1 MATNSG
7 VRGMGGQNVV
17 AERRPGESAYVGQCG
32 RLKSPYDRFSLWLRQ
47 HFVFASLIILTCA
60 LGPRVGMAVVAD
72 PNLLA
77 PSDSDSPTY
86 LVPALSLIESGAYLN
101 DHGNPEVSR
110 TPGYPIFLAALMS
123 IVGKDVHSLAIAQ
136 SVLLSTTILLLY
148 WLAKKILPPVM
159 AFTGCMLACIS
170 PWGIVQSGL
179 ILTEGLY
186 LFLLTATFL
195 LIKRIEDTNSEFM
208 TVLWSAVTGALI
220 GWIVLVRPVWPI
232 LIILAV
238 VTFLRCGLRRKGL
251 LLLLTV
257 MSVSALTPVYL
268 WTVRNAEI
276 AQFNGLSDVPGKAAW
291 FYLASRVTAQA
302 ESRDRWEVQQTRM
315 STDNLSG
322 ESLALANKERW
333 ERAAQVFVD
342 HPVLTVWSFLLSAI
356 EHAVHPSPGVLS
368 PARMNFYGDY
378 LVLGSLWAIYLGL
391 AYVGWRC
398 SPDSGWD
405 DGITDKGWLFAILI
419 ACTAL
424 TLSTGL
430 TFGAGARMRAPLE
443 LIIPLLGGIGLIRV
457 IRSFQSTEPA
467 ISPERQTS
475 NEIRPKPVLAV
486 LIPVFNEVQSI
497 KRLIHRVLSAPNEVD
512 VRIFIVDDCSS
523 DGSGEVLDALALE
536 NPMLTVLHHR
546 KNLGKGAAIR
556 TAISAASGDFAIIQ
570 DADFEYDPNDYSRI
584 IAPLINGAADAVFGS
599 RYLSGHE
606 RQVRGYWHSLGNS
619 LLTTCFNIVH
629 DAHLSD
635 METCYKAMPLRMLKS
650 LRLTTDRFGIEP
662 ELAAR
667 LIAVRARI
675 VEVPISYN
683 PRGYGDGKK
692 IGWKDGL
699 EAIYLIVKFKYFDA
713 IPCFDAAMLRHLAMA
728 KAPRYQKAIAQEIEP
743 FVGTRVLEVGAG
755 VGNLSKHIMVGKQLI
770 LAEPVNEFRLQLSCN
785 MDYRDNVTI
794 SEQDVFSEQ
803 GAAWAKS
810 VNPDTVISINQLELM
825 DDDKVA
831 LDSLAS
837 SISPGGRVVLLL
849 SAQNSLYGSLDSAL
863 GRRRRYSRDSI
874 QHLLRAVGLSVVEER
889 WFGKLVLVG
898 WFFESKICRRQ
909 FFSPKSVSWVDV
921 LSPCMKKI
929 DRWLPWDGLSLL
941 VVAQKSSQ

>member
-7 VRGMGGQNVV
+7 FRDIKDDNVV
-17 AERRPGESAYVGQCG
+17 AEMTAGESPCAG
-32 RLKSPYDRFSLWLRQ
+32 RCSRPKTPYGRFSLWLKQ
-47 HFVFASLIILTCA
+47 HSVFASLIILACS
-60 LGPRVGMAVVAD
+60 LGPRVGMALVAD
-72 PNLLA
+72 PAQLA
-77 PSDSDSPTY
+77 PPDSDSPTY

-110 TPGYPIFLAALMS
+110 TPGYPVFLAALMS
-123 IVGKDVHSLAIAQ
+123 MVGKDVHSLSIAQ
-136 SVLLSTTILLLY
+136 SIVLSTTILLLY
-148 WLAKKILPPVM
+148 WLASKILPPVM
-159 AFTGCMLACIS
+159 AFTGCLLACFS
-170 PWGIVQSGL
+170 PWGIVHSGL
-179 ILTEGLY
+179 LLTEGLY
-186 LFLLTATFL
+186 LFLLTAAFL
-195 LIKRIEDTNSEFM
+195 LIKLIEDTKSQRM
-208 TVLWSAVTGALI
+208 TMLWAAVTGALI
-220 GWIVLVRPVWPI
+220 GGIVLVRPVWPI
-232 LIILAV
+232 LIILGV
-238 VTFLRCGLRRKGL
+238 VTLLRCGLRRKGL
-251 LLLLTV
+251 LMLLTV
-257 MSVSALTPVYL
+257 MIVSALTPVYL
-268 WTVRNAEI
+268 WTVRNSEM
-276 AQFNGLSDVPGKAAW
+276 AQFHGLSDVPGKAAW

-302 ESRDRWEVQQTRM
+302 ESRDRWEVQRTTM

-322 ESLALANKERW
+322 QSLALANKERW
-333 ERAAQVFVD
+333 EKAAQVFAA
-342 HPVLTVWSFLLSAI
+342 HPVLTVWSFLLSVV

-368 PARMNFYGDY
+368 PARMNFRGDY
-378 LVLGSLWAIYLGL
+378 LLLAILWAVYLGL

-398 SPDSGWD
+398 SPDPGWD
-405 DGITDKGWLFAILI
+405 DGHTDKGWLFAILI

-424 TLSTGL
+424 TFSTGL

-457 IRSFQSTEPA
+457 IRSFQSTEPC
-467 ISPERQTS
+467 ISSERQLS
-475 NEIRPKPVLAV
+475 NEVSPKPVLAV

-497 KRLIHRVLSAPNEVD
+497 KRLINRVLSSPNEVE

-523 DGSGEVLDALALE
+523 DGSGAVLDALALE
-536 NPMLTVLHHR
+536 NSRIRVLHHK
-546 KNLGKGAAIR
+546 KNQGKGAAIR

-584 IAPLINGAADAVFGS
+584 IAPLISGAADAVFGS
-599 RYLSGHE
+599 RYLSGNE

-635 METCYKAMPLRMLKS
+635 METCYKAMPLRLLKS

-683 PRGYGDGKK
+683 PRGYSDGKK

-699 EAIYLIVKFKYFDA
+699 EAIYLIIKFKYFDA

-755 VGNLSKHIMVGKQLI
+755 VGNLSKHILVGKELI

-794 SEQDVFSEQ
+794 SEQDVFSKQ

-837 SISPGGRVVLLL
+837 SVSPGGRVVLLL
-849 SAQNSLYGSLDSAL
+849 SAQRNLYGSLDSAL
-863 GRRRRYSRDSI
+863 GRRRRYSRESI
-874 QHLLRAVGLSVVEER
+874 KDLLRAVGLLVVEER
-889 WFGKLVLVG
+889 WFGKLVLIG